1 MSTPAAAN
9 KVGVILSSSDLSA
22 MFVAYMQ
29 NFLAGSG
36 YAGGSMIMPGFQA
49 LLISAISRGVTS
61 YIAGT
66 AVPMSDMVISG
77 DASNIILVA
86 IANAVIAFLRGQKVV
101 KQALLGAEID
111 SLSYNILQ
119 SIPKYP
125 GGDVPLI
132 EF

>member
-29 NFLAGSG
+29 NFLVGSG
-36 YAGGSMIMPGFQA
+36 YAGSGIMPGFQA

-125 GGDVPLI
+125 GGDVPII